1 MRWSFPIARVA
12 GIDVRIHLTF
22 LLLPLYYALSVYP
35 KGGAPAAIGAV
46 VFILLV
52 FFCVLLH
59 EFGHALAAR
68 RYGIRTADITLWP
81 IGGVARLERLPEKPS
96 QELVVALAG
105 PAVNVVIALVLYF
118 LLGLGGIFLRDP
130 GDDPDAVQLW
140 NLPTS
145 LLAANI
151 ALVLF
156 NLIPAFPMDGGRVL
170 RALLAMRLPHARA
183 TQIAA
188 MIGQGCAVVFGFW
201 GIFGFGDTIG
211 RGGPTVVL
219 IAFFIFMAASQE
231 ATAAQMRDV
240 TRRVRLSEA
249 LITDFKTLPLE
260 ATLADAVA
268 LLLRGTQQDFPV
280 VDEAGRAAG
289 VLTRQDL
296 VAALGNDPRGQATP
310 VAAVMR
316 RDIPSVPIHA
326 SFEAAFRTMQ
336 ECACPALPVVDG
348 FGRLV
353 GLITPENV
361 GELMMIH
368 SVLARGGQPAW
379 RK

>member
-1 MRWSFPIARVA
+1 MRWSFQIARIA

-22 LLLPLYYALSVYP
+22 LLLPIYYALTAYP
-35 KGGAPAAIGAV
+35 KGGMPAAIGAG

-81 IGGVARLERLPEKPS
+81 IGGVARLDRLPEKPS

-105 PAVNVVIALVLYF
+105 PAVNVIIALVLAL
-118 LLGLGGIFLRDP
+118 LLGLGSVFLRDP
-130 GDDPDAVQLW
+130 GVDPDAVQLW
-140 NLPTS
+140 NLPGS
-145 LLAANI
+145 LLVAN
-151 ALVLF
+151 LVLVVF

-170 RALLAMRLPHARA
+170 RALLATRMPHVRA

-188 MIGQGCAVVFGFW
+188 TVGQVCAV
-201 GIFGFGDTIG
+201 IFGFIG
-211 RGGPTVVL
+211 VFNSHGVQPTLVL

-249 LITDFKTLPLE
+249 LVTDFRTLPLE
-260 ATLADAVA
+260 ATLADAMT

-326 SFEAAFRTMQ
+326 SFEDAFRTMQ

-379 RK
+379 RKG

>member
-1 MRWSFPIARVA
+1 MRWSIQLARVA

-22 LLLPLYYALSVYP
+22 LLLPAYFALVAYG
-35 KGGAPAAIGAV
+35 KAGLPAAIGAV
-46 VFILLV
+46 VYTLLV
-52 FFCVLLH
+52 FLCVLLH

-81 IGGVARLERLPEKPS
+81 IGGVARLERMPDKPL

-105 PAVNVVIALVLYF
+105 PAVNVVIALVLA
-118 LLGLGGIFLRDP
+118 LALGLSGSFFRDP
-130 GDDPDAVQLW
+130 GLEPDVMQLW
-140 NLPTS
+140 NLPYS

-151 ALVLF
+151 ILVLF

-170 RALLAMRLPHARA
+170 RALLATRLNYARA

-188 MIGQGCAVVFGFW
+188 TVGQICAI
-201 GIFGFGDTIG
+201 IFGFIG
-211 RGGPTVVL
+211 FFWNGGPTLIL

-240 TRRVRLSEA
+240 TRQTRLSEA
-249 LITDFKTLPLE
+249 LITDFRTLPLE
-260 ATLADAVA
+260 ATLADAIA

-280 VDEAGRAAG
+280 VDGAGRAAG

-296 VAALGNDPRGQATP
+296 IAALGSDARGQATP
-310 VAAVMR
+310 VATVMR
-316 RDIPSVPIHA
+316 RDIPSVSVYA
-326 SFEAAFRTMQ
+326 SFEDAFRTMQ
-336 ECACPALPVVDG
+336 QCGCPALPVVDG
-348 FGRLV
+348 FDRLV

-361 GELMMIH
+361 GELMMIQ
-368 SVLARGGQPAW
+368 SVLARGARPAW
-379 RK
+379 RKA